1 MLLKKSPK
9 APEGKK
15 NPQNLK
21 QFSQNKQQN
30 PAVNPIF
37 MLWKIND

>member
-15 NPQNLK
+15 NPKKPKAIQPK
-21 QFSQNKQQN
+21 QTTKPRSESYFH
-30 PAVNPIF
+30 AVKNQ
-37 MLWKIND
+37 